1 MPCARRRVT
10 PDRVKA
16 YQDQSRTYEHF
27 SVVGKLHIVCLHC
40 RGPILVA
47 ENLDQEVKQEIA
59 RVKDRLK
66 AMKIL
71 QEKAGWDQS
80 HAKINA
86 LHFRSPEGHC
96 HNCGM
101 ELISGSLICPGCM
114 AVNLDWDV

>member
-16 YQDQSRTYEHF
+16 YLDQSRTYEHF
-27 SVVGKLHIVCLHC
+27 SVEGKLHIVCLHC
-40 RGPILVA
+40 QSPILVA
-47 ENLDQEVKQEIA
+47 ENLDQEVEKEIA
-59 RVKDRLK
+59 QAGDRLK

-71 QEKAGWDQS
+71 QEKAGWEHS

-86 LHFRSPEGHC
+86 LHYRSPDGHC

-101 ELISGSLICPGCM
+101 ELKSGSLICPRCM
-114 AVNLDWDV
+114 AVNLDWNL